1 MISRPAGHPSQVKQ
15 ISTPRL
21 SQMGPLYLFSLPKIP
36 NFTRL
41 RAPLTPSI
49 RPALVETHFS
59 DGTCCFHDL
68 CAFSEI
74 LEAPSPYARKF
85 RVESTQGLVEEVI
98 VVRTQAIYWRSSL
111 IVRCFH
117 DTSFSFFVRHYS
129 LLDSCL
135 STKDIMIFVCYYVY
149 T

>member
-21 SQMGPLYLFSLPKIP
+21 SQMGPFKTKKDYRFQVPTGPTSPSSSGSWYSLYLFSLPKIL

-59 DGTCCFHDL
+59 DGTCYFHDL

-74 LEAPSPYARKF
+74 LEAPS
-85 RVESTQGLVEEVI
+85 EISCWI
-98 VVRTQAIYWRSSL
+98 DSRTRGRRSN
-111 IVRCFH
+111 CCPH
-117 DTSFSFFVRHYS
+117 AGD
-129 LLDSCL
+129 LLALLFDCQML
-135 STKDIMIFVCYYVY
+135 S
-149 T
+149 